1 MDALRPKMF
10 VELGTHAGFSY
21 LAFCQAI
28 QQLDLPTRCFAVD
41 TWEGDEHAG
50 FYGNEIF
57 SALNTINEE
66 NYSTFSRLVR
76 SRFDEALS
84 YFPDGEIDLLH
95 IDGRHTYDDALEDF
109 TTWQPKLSDRAVV
122 LFHDTNVRERNFGV
136 WRLWKELSTQY
147 PSFEFF
153 HCHGLGVLGVGK
165 ALPDAVRPLL
175 ESNAEEAATLRATY
189 ARLGAAV
196 SRQAVLE
203 HARQEIGQRD
213 GQINR
218 LQQELNALPLQDAE
232 SKAGEISD
240 LQQEL
245 ASLTSQVE
253 DLRQQVAKE
262 KDEAAAFA
270 ARLTDSD
277 AQREALHAQLAAS
290 DEQRQA
296 LDAELDNLRREAR
309 HRSQAQEALERSVA
323 QMRQEMA
330 ERDRKLRNQSNSLL
344 QQTRRAEELARGKQ
358 DVEHSLA
365 HLQHEIA
372 QLSAERASLLQQVS
386 LIEHSTFWR
395 ASRPLRQGL
404 SHVPAGVRLTAR
416 RVAKAM
422 WWASTP
428 HRMPARV
435 RFLKER
441 RLSGISIAQPEP
453 TQVIEAPLPALNAPP
468 VVQEIAFVPSTE
480 SGQADTD
487 VQFASASG
495 TYRFQNPTGGYT
507 YIPPRRPD
515 DLEKRIRQLTRSVL
529 FSIVVPVYNTPLDLL
544 ARLIASVKAQWYP
557 SWELIF
563 VDDAS
568 PNEAV
573 RATLSSLR
581 DPRIRTIFSDTNRG
595 ISDTTN
601 IGLNAAQGEYVV
613 FLDHDDELTVD
624 CLYELAL
631 CIERDDPDFV
641 YSDED
646 KIAPDGSFTQP
657 FFKPDW
663 SPDTMMSTMFTCHV
677 MCVRRSLLE
686 VVGGLRKE
694 FDGAQDYDFVLR
706 LVEHTKRISHLPKVL
721 YHWRIIP
728 ASIAADLN
736 AKPYAIDAARLAREA
751 ALKRRGLQGILEPVA
766 QMPGYFRVRYNMI
779 GTPLVS
785 IIIPSK
791 NNAAV
796 LRRCVESIQDLSTY
810 RNFEIV
816 IMDNGSTHVDAV
828 RTLRYFAAQDGIRVV
843 PHNQPFNY
851 SELNNIGVRHSQ
863 GDILLFL
870 NDDTEVLSPDW
881 LERMVGYAQLD
892 HVGAVGAKLLYPNT
906 RRVQHNGVLNLA
918 AGPGHAFIHDDA
930 DSPGYFMRNLLEW
943 NWLAV
948 TGACLMVE
956 RRKFE
961 TVGGFD
967 EKLPIAY
974 NDVKLCFDLID
985 HGYYNVVCPVVE
997 LTHHESLTRGAD
1009 ELTPEK
1015 RARCMRD
1022 MELLYR
1028 LSPHHFMRDP
1038 FHNPNLHP
1046 SSVHFGLATA

>member
-1 MDALRPKMF
+1 MEALRPKMF

-21 LAFCQAI
+21 LTFCQAV
-28 QQLDLPTRCFAVD
+28 QQLDLPTRCFAID

-50 FYGNEIF
+50 FYGNEVF
-57 SALNTINEE
+57 AALHMVNEE
-66 NYSTFSRLVR
+66 NYATFSRLVR
-76 SRFDEALS
+76 SRFNDALS

-95 IDGRHTYDDALEDF
+95 IDGRHTYEDVLEDF
-109 TTWQPKLSDRAVV
+109 TTWRPKLSDRAVV

-136 WRLWKELSTQY
+136 WQLWNELSVQY

-153 HCHGLGVLGVGK
+153 HCHGLGVLGLGK
-165 ALPDAVRPLL
+165 ALPEAIQPLL
-175 ESNAEEAATLRATY
+175 SSSLGEAVALRAAY
-189 ARLGAAV
+189 SRLGAAV

-203 HARQEIGQRD
+203 HARQEIGHRD
-213 GQINR
+213 VHIGN
-218 LQQELNALPLQDAE
+218 LQQEISTLSQQRADPAAE
-232 SKAGEISD
+232 EVSG
-240 LQQEL
+240 LRQEL
-245 ASLTSQVE
+245 ASLTSQIE
-253 DLRQQVAKE
+253 GLRQIAAAE
-262 KDEAAAFA
+262 REAAAA
-270 ARLTDSD
+270 IEAER
-277 AQREALHAQLAAS
+277 QALHAKLAAA
-290 DEQRQA
+290 EAERQT
-296 LDAELDNLRREAR
+296 LESELDKERRELR
-309 HRSQAQEALERSVA
+309 HRSQAQEAVERGIA
-323 QMRQEMA
+323 QLRHDLA
-330 ERDRKLRNQSNSLL
+330 ERDRKLRNQSNVLL
-344 QQTRRAEELARGKQ
+344 QQTQRAEELARSKQ
-358 DVEHSLA
+358 DVDHSLS

-372 QLSAERASLLQQVS
+372 LLSEERTNLAQQLALM
-386 LIEHSTFWR
+386 EHSTFWR
-395 ASRPLRQGL
+395 ATGPLRRRL
-404 SHVPAGVRLTAR
+404 SSMPDGVRISAR
-416 RVAKAM
+416 RFAKAL

-428 HRMPARV
+428 HRMPERL
-435 RFLKER
+435 RFLKAR
-441 RLSGISIAQPEP
+441 RLGGISVAQPEP
-453 TQVIEAPLPALNAPP
+453 MQAIEAQLTVQEAPLT
-468 VVQEIAFVPSTE
+468 VKEIAFVPAPQ
-480 SGQADTD
+480 SGQPHTD
-487 VQFASASG
+487 VQLASASG
-495 TYRFQNPTGGYT
+495 TYRFQPPTGGYT
-507 YIPPRRPD
+507 YIPPRQPD
-515 DLEKRIRQLTRSVL
+515 DLERRVRQLTHSVL

-544 ARLIASVKAQWYP
+544 ARLVASVKAQWYS

-568 PNEAV
+568 PNDAV
-573 RATLSSLR
+573 RTTLSALQ
-581 DPRIRTIFSDTNRG
+581 DPRIRTIFSDKNRG

-631 CIERDDPDFV
+631 CIERDDPDFI

-646 KIAPDGSFTQP
+646 KIATDGSFTQP

-686 VVGGLRKE
+686 KVGGLRKE
-694 FDGAQDYDFVLR
+694 FDGSQDYDFVLR
-706 LVEHTKRISHLPKVL
+706 LVEHTNRISHIPKVL

-728 ASIAADLN
+728 ASVASDLN
-736 AKPYAIDAARLAREA
+736 AKPYAIEASRSAREA
-751 ALKRRGLQGILEPVA
+751 ALKRRNLQGVVEPVS
-766 QMPGYFRVRYNMI
+766 QVPGYFRIRYDVV
-779 GTPLVS
+779 GTPLIS

-796 LRRCVESIQDLSTY
+796 LRRCVESIQDLSSY
-810 RNFEIV
+810 RNFEII

-828 RTLRYFAAQDGIRVV
+828 RTLRYFSAQDGIRVI

-881 LERMVGYAQLD
+881 LNRMAGYAQLD
-892 HVGAVGAKLLYPNT
+892 HVGAVGAKLLYPNS
-906 RRVQHNGVLNLA
+906 RSVQHNGVLNLDT
-918 AGPGHAFIHDDA
+918 GPAHALLREDA

-961 TVGGFD
+961 AVGGFN

-974 NDVKLCFDLID
+974 NDVKLCFDLVD
-985 HGYYNVVCPVVE
+985 HGYYNVVCPAVE

-1028 LSPHHFMRDP
+1028 LSPHYFMRDP

-1046 SSVHFGLATA
+1046 SSVHFALATA